1 MGPVPRA
8 NKGLEWRPIGLEW
21 SLPMMRSFFIWAG
34 LSLLVS
40 VVAIWA
46 RWRAPMIDMGR
57 YDTLFEE
64 AAAPSPLHPALIK
77 AVAWQE
83 SRFDAEARG
92 GVGELGLMQLTDMA
106 AYEWADHHGLVAF
119 KPKHLLDARTNVM
132 AGTFYLAKLVKRYQ
146 DLDRPLV
153 YALADYNAGRKPVLG
168 WMEGAGATNSQVFLE
183 QMDYPSTHE
192 YVLRVLKYAEDFR
205 YDFEPGPQD
214 PASEMIP
221 EELRENPHSDRTP
234 PAQSDE
240 STP

>member
-1 MGPVPRA
+1 
-8 NKGLEWRPIGLEW
+8 
-21 SLPMMRSFFIWAG
+21 
-34 LSLLVS
+34 
-40 VVAIWA
+40 
-46 RWRAPMIDMGR
+46 MIDMGR

-64 AAAPSPLHPALIK
+64 VAAPSPLHPALIK

-92 GVGELGLMQLTDMA
+92 GVGELGSMQLTDMA

-153 YALADYNAGRKPVLG
+153 YALADYNAGRKPVWVG
-168 WMEGAGATNSQVFLE
+168 WREPGPPTVRFFSNKWTT
-183 QMDYPSTHE
+183 STHE

-205 YDFEPGPQD
+205 YDFEPG
-214 PASEMIP
+214 
-221 EELRENPHSDRTP
+221 LRTLPVK
-234 PAQSDE
+234 
-240 STP
+240 